1 MNTETENGMP
11 LISDMFGQMMFLMP
25 NAGVLAHPV
34 KTSRLQENEQDLTA
48 TEVPSFGRYFDLC
61 GKKGQKIS
69 LNGLSMRMLRECYQ
83 ATEDLTS
90 LPFCLKWTN
99 WGTIANGLLSTAS
112 ITEYPRTGKECTL
125 SDILEPKVSVKYFLS
140 AEQMEKIVFQSTS
153 SDTETDTE
161 ETHKSSHRVGGVEAL
176 DTAAGGGRGHHT
188 AIPMFGIDY
197 NKGGQERQIANTIS
211 TRNTVNGISN
221 IKQDGTAVCIPVL
234 TPDRPNK
241 LQNGRR
247 MKENG
252 DEAFTLTSQDI
263 HGVALKIKE
272 ATNKGYDIASPGDS
286 INLSMPESKTRRGRV
301 GKGVANTL
309 DTSCEQGV
317 PVIWYDKYNC
327 YIAIRKLTP
336 KECFRLQGWTD
347 DYFEKAEFVNSDSHL
362 YKQAGNGVTVN
373 VVYEIGKVIRDN
385 ERV

>member
-25 NAGVLAHPV
+25 SAGVSEHPV
-34 KTSRLQENEQDLTA
+34 RISRSQESEQDLTA
-48 TEVPSFGRYFDLC
+48 TEVPSFERYFDLC
-61 GKKGQKIS
+61 GKKGKKIS
-69 LNGLSMRMLRECYQ
+69 PNGLFMKTLRECYQ

-125 SDILEPKVSVKYFLS
+125 SGILEQKVSEKYFLS

-188 AIPMFGIDY
+188 AIPIMFGIDY
-197 NKGGQERQIANTIS
+197 NKGGKEREISNTVS

-221 IKQDGTAVCIPVL
+221 VKQDGTAIAVTVGYDRGLNEITSDAYPTCNARDYKGVNFRDLGAVCIPVL
-234 TPDRPNK
+234 TPDRAEK
-241 LQNGRR
+241 QQNGRR
-247 MKENG
+247 MKDNG
-252 DEAFTLTSQDI
+252 DEAFTLTSQDR
-263 HGVALKIKE
+263 HGVAIKS
-272 ATNKGYDIASPGDS
+272 DIS
-286 INLSMPESKTRRGRV
+286 
-301 GKGVANTL
+301 
-309 DTSCEQGV
+309 V
-317 PVIWYDKYNC
+317 PVIWYDKYKC

-347 DYFEKAEFVNSDSHL
+347 DYFEKAEFVNSDSQL

-373 VVYEIGKVIRDN
+373 VVYEIGKALR
-385 ERV
+385 